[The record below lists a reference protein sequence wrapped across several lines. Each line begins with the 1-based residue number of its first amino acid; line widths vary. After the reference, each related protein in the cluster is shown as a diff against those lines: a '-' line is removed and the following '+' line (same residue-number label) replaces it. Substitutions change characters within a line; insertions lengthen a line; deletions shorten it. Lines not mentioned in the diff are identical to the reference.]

1 MEAKALRELRAAM
14 TSGQFA
20 PAYYIHGDDE
30 FRKDD
35 LLRSLTS
42 AVVEPAT
49 RDFNLDSFRGAEVN
63 PEQVES
69 LLHTPPMMASRRAVI
84 VRDTGSL
91 KKDARATLERY
102 LKRPSPDSVLVLV
115 ALAGTKEER
124 AFLDAEASVPIPI
137 QPLAGSE
144 LTAWLVSHAHSVH
157 GADLR
162 PDAVAALVDA
172 VGSDTVQLA
181 AEVDK
186 LVSYA
191 NGGTIT
197 REAVGAVVG
206 VREGESLGV
215 LLDFVAARDLPRALA
230 VVDPV
235 LSQPKESAVRVIM
248 ALTVQTLALSWG
260 FHARERGLPPS
271 QLQNEYFNLLK
282 QTGAFPMRQ
291 WGEAA
296 RAWAKYL
303 PRWDRASLTQAMRAL
318 RLADLGAKDT
328 RISSDEQLLSNLLC
342 AMCTS
347 PATTRATR

>member
-1 MEAKALRELRAAM
+1 MA
-14 TSGQFA
+14 SGQFA

-91 KKDARATLERY
+91 RKDARSTLERY

-115 ALAGTKEER
+115 ALAGTKEEKV
-124 AFLDAEASVPIPI
+124 FVDATVPVPVD
-137 QPLAGSE
+137 PLSGTE
-144 LTAWLVSHAHSVH
+144 LTAWLVSHAHAVH
-157 GADLR
+157 GAEVR
-162 PDAVAALVDA
+162 PDAVTALLDA
-172 VGSDTVQLA
+172 VGNDTVQLA

-191 NGGTIT
+191 GGAAIT
-197 REAVGAVVG
+197 KASVAAVVG

-230 VVDPV
+230 VVAPV
-235 LSQPKESAVRVIM
+235 LSQPKVSAVSVIM

-260 FHARERGLPPS
+260 FHARARGLGAH
-271 QLQNEYFNLLK
+271 QLQGEYFTLLK

-303 PRWDRASLTQAMRAL
+303 PRWDRASLTQALRAL

-342 AMCTS
+342 AMCIA
-347 PATTRATR
+347 PAASRATR